1 MWLKLSRIKVGN
13 NQKIF
18 RNILGLSRWAEFR
31 LSTSKDH
38 RGVSPCEI
46 EDVEV
51 DTEGL
56 KVIWMDYKISVCWE
70 NIASN

>member
-1 MWLKLSRIKVGN
+1 MRK
-13 NQKIF
+13 
-18 RNILGLSRWAEFR
+18 ILGLSRGAELR

-51 DTEGL
+51 DAEGL